1 MKKVSKYSY
10 TWFISF
16 IIELRSSRRK
26 LYRDE
31 ILFFSSFICFTC
43 FTYFTF
49 FRFNRQIS
57 PTLKTNMSDS
67 MNEFLQLCKQTCLIQ

>member
-31 ILFFSSFICFTC
+31 ILFYSSFICFTS
-43 FTYFTF
+43 FTF
-49 FRFNRQIS
+49 FRFNGQIS
-57 PTLKTNMSDS
+57 PILKTYLSDS
-67 MNEFLQLCKQTCLIQ
+67 MNEFLQLCKQTCPIL

>member
-16 IIELRSSRRK
+16 IIELRSSRGK
-26 LYRDE
+26 LCRDE

-43 FTYFTF
+43 FTF
-49 FRFNRQIS
+49 FPN
-57 PTLKTNMSDS
+57 S
-67 MNEFLQLCKQTCLIQ
+67 MGKYHQL

>member
-16 IIELRSSRRK
+16 IIELRSSRGK

-43 FTYFTF
+43 FTF
-49 FRFNRQIS
+49 FRFNGQIS
-57 PTLKTNMSDS
+57 PILKTYMSHS
-67 MNEFLQLCKQTCLIQ
+67 MNEFLQLCKQTCPIL

>member
-31 ILFFSSFICFTC
+31 ILFYSSFICFTC
-43 FTYFTF
+43 FTF
-49 FRFNRQIS
+49 FPN
-57 PTLKTNMSDS
+57 S
-67 MNEFLQLCKQTCLIQ
+67 MNKSLQLC